1 MERDSDETTL
11 ATPFG
16 EVDSGPPETLVR
28 STDAN
33 PHTIPREQ
41 ILAHLEF
48 ERRIAQSSQLSLFR
62 RNPSTWEILLLI
74 ALLDGDS
81 DDGMYAI
88 IEKVS
93 TKYVGSSALLK
104 FLRERRKDESLD
116 LEDLF
121 NRTNWGIRLAGPLLP
136 GLGRSWRNLIIF
148 ETPEGACRA
157 GCELLAITQAINTA
171 LLQNSVC
178 RGFTWR

>member
-104 FLRERRKDESLD
+104 FLRERRDDGSL
-116 LEDLF
+116 EF
-121 NRTNWGIRLAGPLLP
+121 EEHVKRNKWRIRLGEPLLSE
-136 GLGRSWRNLIIF
+136 LRSV
-148 ETPEGACRA
+148 
-157 GCELLAITQAINTA
+157 LAQSDHI
-171 LLQNSVC
+171 
-178 RGFTWR
+178 